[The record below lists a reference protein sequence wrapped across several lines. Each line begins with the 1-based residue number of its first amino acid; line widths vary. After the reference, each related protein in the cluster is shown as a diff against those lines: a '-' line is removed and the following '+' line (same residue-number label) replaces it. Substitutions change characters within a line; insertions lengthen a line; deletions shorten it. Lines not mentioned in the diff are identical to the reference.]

1 MKTSTFKRNAK
12 LWGIS
17 ATNELREIHKETT
30 KVLNEISA
38 FIRNMIVNGDI
49 KKIQKHKIQMSA
61 AFIQKWMPNNPPK
74 NNEITDTQLKNMCSH
89 IFKKYE
95 NPDAEIENYK
105 RSLVK
110 QVMERY
116 ASQENRNH
124 KGKIPTIRMQQDKTM
139 YFKDNSVKID
149 AMNKTL
155 FFKTLRGTIAVQY
168 SNSIKENELIK
179 HIQKKK

>member
-1 MKTSTFKRNAK
+1 MKTSTYKRNAK
-12 LWGIS
+12 LWGIP

-49 KKIQKHKIQMSA
+49 IKIQKHKIQMSA
-61 AFIQKWMPNNPPK
+61 AFIQKFMPNNPPK
-74 NNEITDTQLKNMCSH
+74 NNEITDTQLKDMCSP

-110 QVMERY
+110 NVMERY
-116 ASQENRNH
+116 ASQENRNR
-124 KGKIPTIRMQQDKTM
+124 KGKIPTVRMQQDKTM

-149 AMNKTL
+149 SINKTL
-155 FFKTLRGTIAVQY
+155 SFKTLRGTIKVQY
-168 SNSIKENELIK
+168 HNSIKENELIEQIK
-179 HIQKKK
+179 NKK